1 MEDDPDRWYK
11 MVLEDEEAM
20 EQEQRARAKEQIVKG
35 FGYMTYEMAM
45 KYDEEELANDAYWS
59 DDYSGFSQKKYDA
72 YKWIVYGIKPYY
84 MEPEYIH
91 KMELKDR
98 QYKRAAKNLSKKNVK
113 RVRRFTTHKSNTT
126 YSGLV
131 PLRTWLEHREGE
143 QGKLKLGK
151 RGMDEVER
159 NFRNRHRDVLDT
171 ANVAGM
177 EVSQLTEGQL
187 RKIVAQNEC
196 GPKIVQI
203 ENQGKIELYVTLLSL
218 GPNTAMKTIPVP
230 VDDHPPQESDTPTF
244 SGRENEAVIG
254 GSFGQDAKVVITRI
268 NRKTPDQ
275 RSVGKSKRDRLRKA
289 RKPERDSKE
298 KEQRENRSA
307 KKRLRRQ
314 QQLSEDSEAREFKR
328 KKTVD
333 NGGEKVTPEVRRLL
347 GKSHKPKIVNKRKV
361 KDIETSKEIAE
372 LTRRKHKEQESS
384 KWKTGMRVAAH
395 EDRQQRRKKISQVT
409 TDCVRPNFDIESQ
422 NLPCSQATF
431 PDGSEVGPDSP
442 PSSPPQST
450 ANSTQATFPESYG
463 SKFTDNHNI
472 PSSSSPQS
480 TTASVVSSQATF
492 SDLYRSTFPD
502 NNQILPSTSPPQST
516 TTTVVSS
523 QATFPETPHIT
534 FTDSIY
540 RLSQKKRT
548 FRIVWDMCGDQIFWL
563 FWLF

>member
-11 MVLEDEEAM
+11 MVLEDEQEM
-20 EQEQRARAKEQIVKG
+20 KSLDGSEEQRARAKEWQMIVKG
-35 FGYMTYEMAM
+35 FSFLTYEDMM
-45 KYDEEELANDAYWS
+45 KYHYDEEELAQHAWAGS
-59 DDYSGFSQKKYDA
+59 DDNIQDRLLKKRYDA

-218 GPNTAMKTIPVP
+218 GPNTTMKTIPVP

-289 RKPERDSKE
+289 REPERDSKE

-314 QQLSEDSEAREFKR
+314 QQLSEDPEARESKT

-347 GKSHKPKIVNKRKV
+347 GKSHKPKIVNKKKV

-395 EDRQQRRKKISQVT
+395 EDRQQRRSTSQVT
-409 TDCVRPNFDIESQ
+409 TDSVKSNFDVESQ

-431 PDGSEVGPDSP
+431 PDGSEVGRDSP

-502 NNQILPSTSPPQST
+502 NNHILPSTSPPQST

-523 QATFPETPHIT
+523 QATFSDP
-534 FTDSIY
+534 Y
-540 RLSQKKRT
+540 
-548 FRIVWDMCGDQIFWL
+548 
-563 FWLF
+563 